1 MTMPGRFVISKL
13 MSQMAKSGCKF
24 CIVETTS
31 EGIKQHR
38 NAGIIYDIFVFTNLY
53 PEHLPSHDNSFE
65 KYKYTKSIPFRNL
78 SNTSKIIDGK
88 KIDRMIIVNKDS
100 EHGDYYLQFNADKKS
115 TYSIINESDNRA
127 QEIVSL
133 SDSVKFRLNG
143 EEYTLKILGEFNIYN
158 ALPAIIIAKEFD
170 ISYQNIKNGLLN
182 LNIIPGRMELIEA
195 GQNYTV
201 IVDYAHEKESMTNV
215 LKTAVSIRKSPTS
228 KIIVLLGA
236 EGGGGQQQITAGGTA
251 EVAIE
256 FNSEG
261 SQKFAEITRRNVGKP
276 LAIFLDEMPV
286 TWPNVNQ
293 EILGG
298 NAVITG
304 GFTPE
309 AAKSLAVQL
318 NAGALPVPIK
328 VVEQRSIG
336 ASLGQESINKS
347 LVAGIIGLAT
357 VIVYMVAYYGLLG
370 IVAAAALI
378 IYSLFTIAIFR
389 TGLFLIPPITL
400 TLAGIAG
407 FVLSIGMAVDANIL
421 IFERMKEEKR
431 WGKTTKQAL
440 ELGFKRAWSSIRDSN
455 ISSLITAGILYGM
468 GTGSIKGFAITLAIG
483 VLVSMFT
490 AITVTK
496 TILKLFIKK

>member
-1 MTMPGRFVISKL
+1 MRIRLFFIFFLTFIAVYTMLPQLSIPGSFNIPYINYQIVPNNWFHTFPLKLGLDLQGGTQLVLETDMTNLPNEDRDNALDSAKEVIEKRVNLFGVSEAVVQSSKVGDSRRIL
-13 MSQMAKSGCKF
+13 
-24 CIVETTS
+24 VDLP
-31 EGIKQHR
+31 GIKDMNQAQELVGKTALLEFR
-38 NAGIIYDIFVFTNLY
+38 EQNATAAAEATQSAFFIPT
-53 PEHLPSHDNSFE
+53 FE
-65 KYKYTKSIPFRNL
+65 
-78 SNTSKIIDGK
+78 NTSPTGLTGK
-88 KIDRMIIVNKDS
+88 D
-100 EHGDYYLQFNADKKS
+100 LKK
-115 TYSIINESDNRA
+115 A
-127 QEIVSL
+127 QVT
-133 SDSVKFRLNG
+133 F
-143 EEYTLKILGEFNIYN
+143 
-158 ALPAIIIAKEFD
+158 
-170 ISYQNIKNGLLN
+170 
-182 LNIIPGRMELIEA
+182 
-195 GQNYTV
+195 
-201 IVDYAHEKESMTNV
+201 
-215 LKTAVSIRKSPTS
+215 
-228 KIIVLLGA
+228 
-236 EGGGGQQQITAGGTA
+236 GGNNQQITAGSAA

-276 LAIFLDEMPV
+276 LAIFLDDMPV

-304 GFTPE
+304 NFTPE

-347 LVAGIIGLAT
+347 LVAGIIGLLS
-357 VIVYMVAYYGLLG
+357 VIIYMIAYYGFLG
-370 IVAAAALI
+370 VIAAVALI

-407 FVLSIGMAVDANIL
+407 FILSIGMAVDANIL
-421 IFERMKEEKR
+421 IFERMKEERR
-431 WGKTTKQAL
+431 WGKTSKQAL
-440 ELGFKRAWSSIRDSN
+440 DLGFKRAWSSIRDSN
-455 ISSLITAGILYGM
+455 ISSLITASILYGM

-490 AITVTK
+490 AITVTR
-496 TILKLFIKK
+496 TILRIFIK

>member
-1 MTMPGRFVISKL
+1 MRTRLIFIFFLIFVSVYVLLPQLSISGSYTIPYLNYTLTPNDWFYNFPLRLGLDLQGGTQLVLEADMSKL
-13 MSQMAKSGCKF
+13 PNEDKDTALDSAKEVIERRVNLFG
-24 CIVETTS
+24 VS
-31 EGIKQHR
+31 EAVVQSSKVGESRRILVDLPGIKDMNQ
-38 NAGIIYDIFVFTNLY
+38 
-53 PEHLPSHDNSFE
+53 
-65 KYKYTKSIPFRNL
+65 
-78 SNTSKIIDGK
+78 
-88 KIDRMIIVNKDS
+88 
-100 EHGDYYLQFNADKKS
+100 
-115 TYSIINESDNRA
+115 A
-127 QEIVSL
+127 QELV
-133 SDSVKFRLNG
+133 G
-143 EEYTLKILGEFNIYN
+143 
-158 ALPAIIIAKEFD
+158 
-170 ISYQNIKNGLLN
+170 
-182 LNIIPGRMELIEA
+182 
-195 GQNYTV
+195 
-201 IVDYAHEKESMTNV
+201 
-215 LKTAVSIRKSPTS
+215 KTALLEFREQNASAAADATQSAFFIPTFQNTDPTGLTG
-228 KIIVLLGA
+228 KDLKKAQVTF
-236 EGGGGQQQITAGGTA
+236 GGSSQQLTAGGNA

-261 SQKFAEITRRNVGKP
+261 AGKFAEITRKNVGKP

-298 NAVITG
+298 TAVITG

-347 LVAGIIGLAT
+347 LVAGIIGLVA
-357 VIVYMVAYYGLLG
+357 VIIYMVAYYGWLG
-370 IVAAAALI
+370 VIAALALV
-378 IYSLFTIAIFR
+378 IYSVFTIAIFK

-407 FVLSIGMAVDANIL
+407 FILSIGMAVDANIL

-431 WGKTTKQAL
+431 WGKSTKQAL

-490 AITVTK
+490 AITVTR
-496 TILKLFIKK
+496 TILRLIIK